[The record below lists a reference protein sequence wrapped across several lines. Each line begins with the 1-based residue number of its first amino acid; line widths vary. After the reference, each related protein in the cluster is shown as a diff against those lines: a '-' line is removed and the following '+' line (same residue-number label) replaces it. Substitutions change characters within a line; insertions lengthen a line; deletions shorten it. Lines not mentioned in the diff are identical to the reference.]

1 MNGLEIGPLVVSND
15 QIIAIV
21 ALATVLLVSE
31 IFAWRRP
38 LEAGAIR
45 RWTVVAALTWIVAAR
60 VGFVVRHLDLFA
72 QQPLSAVARR
82 LRSAIG
88 NDRGGLGH
96 VPCNVAPTVNHQAN
110 HGFGSAWHHRL
121 SGRRICAAQ

>member
-21 ALATVLLVSE
+21 ALVTVVLVSE

-60 VGFVVRHLDLFA
+60 VGFVVRHLDHLA
-72 QQPLSAVARR
+72 ARR
-82 LRSAIG
+82 RQRIK
-88 NDRGGLGH
+88 D
-96 VPCNVAPTVNHQAN
+96 
-110 HGFGSAWHHRL
+110 L
-121 SGRRICAAQ
+121 SFALIDHLLCRTACVTLA